1 MLAGRAGLT
10 SPVNPRRLARVA
22 PNELLEFGVFSGAM
36 PEMQNFNCSPVLVHA
51 VVDVERRM
59 KKPPESRMSF
69 YASADVRKGVKQFDV
84 VEKIIGKLLGCF
96 GMLLTR
102 PLENLLKIG

>member
-1 MLAGRAGLT
+1 MPVYNAPGL
-10 SPVNPRRLARVA
+10 LKF
-22 PNELLEFGVFSGAM
+22 EVFSGAM

-59 KKPPESRMSF
+59 KKPPELRMSF
-69 YASADVRKGVKQFDV
+69 YGSADVRKGVKQFDV